1 MRRLFKMN
9 VFLCSIFLV
18 MLGILGTKTPISQ
31 VYAADSKI
39 AIQKCV
45 GGDEMAIVEFAKVA
59 GCNLIDY
66 AVSYQKQ
73 GTSEYTT
80 IDKELIRDYDSY
92 IRADLV
98 GLTPGTYS
106 LKVKAGTAEST
117 ITNVVV
123 TAQDRSGYAHF
134 NATEGVGAYNNDGS
148 LKSNAQVVYVTETNK
163 NTVQA
168 KIGSK
173 TYTGLANILNNQK
186 GTTPLVIRVI
196 GQVAAATWKGLDY
209 NMSSLTPDD
218 VKGQNGQPLN
228 KQNYNQEE
236 IISAGFNELDT
247 TTYSQLNGLTNRIKY
262 DSKKTEFDS
271 YYNMLDVS
279 GAKNVTLEG
288 IGTDAVFF
296 QWGLTWKS
304 CSSIEVRN
312 LTFKNYPEDAC
323 SFEGSS
329 GTYSSVNDFKS
340 TRYWVHHNTF
350 YLGVNTWDVCNEQD
364 KHDGDGCTDF
374 KYCAYVTVGY
384 NHYIKTHK
392 TGLVGG
398 ADSQQSANF
407 TYHHNFYDTCQARL
421 PFARQANLHLYN
433 NYYYA
438 STGNNM
444 QIYAKAYA
452 FIEYC
457 YFENVAKPMI
467 IDDRSIGKAAVKIYE
482 TTFNNCGTVAGTKVT
497 SRTAVVENDNT
508 YGTQFDQNATQFY
521 YDATNQK
528 SKVSLLHTATEAKE
542 YCKVYS
548 GALKESFTGNGGAV
562 IETLTAEEVSNLI
575 ANLPEKSAVTLNDK
589 DAINAAK
596 SAYDS
601 LDSVEQAK
609 VTNVTK
615 LNEALEA
622 LQILLEAEQPEQPEP
637 VAPTPDY
644 IHNFTESGI
653 DSTFFSITGNLAT
666 NKGTVEYNGLTL
678 TQCLKM
684 ESSTIISFTI
694 TEKMKLTLVFG
705 GTTEAGGKRVKIN
718 DKAYTTDTSGIAIV
732 DLEAGTHKII
742 KVDSINLF
750 YMSLASTS
758 LKAVI
763 EDGMV
768 GTAVYQNS
776 NSLRMVTKLTN
787 VADLASIV
795 SATYTIE
802 VYQNENDSEPK
813 YTRSKVIT
821 KAYSVVNGINS
832 TAKENEYYIVYILTN
847 IDGNNGEL
855 DGMTFKITC
864 SLELAD
870 KTITS
875 NEYSFVLTLNE
886 GV

>member
-1 MRRLFKMN
+1 MRRIFKMN

-59 GCNLIDY
+59 GCNLADY

-73 GTSEYTT
+73 GTSEYTA

-106 LKVKAGTAEST
+106 LKVKAGTTEST
-117 ITNVVV
+117 ISNVVV

-148 LKSNAQVVYVTETNK
+148 LKSNAQVVYVTEANK

-173 TYTGLANILNNQK
+173 TYTGLASILQNQQK

-218 VKGQNGQPLN
+218 VKGQNGQPLS
-228 KQNYNQEE
+228 KQNYTQDQ
-236 IISAGFNELDT
+236 IISDGFNELDT
-247 TTYSQLNGLTNRIKY
+247 STYSQLNGLTNKIKY
-262 DSKKTEFDS
+262 DSSKTEFDS

-323 SFEGSS
+323 SFEGGS

-374 KYCAYVTVGY
+374 KYCAYVTVSY

-398 ADSQQSANF
+398 SDSQQSANF

-467 IDDRSIGKAAVKIYE
+467 IDSKNGKAAVKIYE
-482 TTFNNCGTVAGTKVT
+482 TTFSGCGTVAGTKVT
-497 SRTAVVENDNT
+497 SRTAVVDNENI
-508 YGTQFDQNATQFY
+508 YGSQFDQNATQFY
-521 YDATNQK
+521 YDTTNQK
-528 SKVSLLHTATEAKE
+528 SKVSLLHTAAEAKE

-548 GALKESFTGNGGAV
+548 GALKESFTGNGGA
-562 IETLTAEEVSNLI
+562 ITETLTAEDVINLI
-575 ANLPEKSAVTLNDK
+575 ANLPEKSAVTLSDK

-601 LDSVEQAK
+601 LESAEQAK

-622 LQILLEAEQPEQPEP
+622 LQILLEGEQPEQPDP

-644 IHNFTESGI
+644 VHNFTESGKN
-653 DSTFFSITGNLAT
+653 DTFFSITGNLAT

-684 ESSTIISFTI
+684 ESATIISFTT
-694 TEKMKLTLVFG
+694 TEKMKLTLVFVE
-705 GTTEAGGKRVKIN
+705 TTGNVKI
-718 DKAYTTDTSGIAIV
+718 DGTAKDIDASGIV
-732 DLEAGTHKII
+732 TYDLEAGTHEI
-742 KVDSINLF
+742 KKGTTSNLF
-750 YMSLASTS
+750 YISLASTS

-763 EDGMV
+763 ENGMV
-768 GTAVYQNS
+768 GTAFYQKS

-787 VADLASIV
+787 VTDLASIV

-813 YTRSKVIT
+813 YTKTKVIT
-821 KAYSVVNGINS
+821 KAYSVVNGIN
-832 TAKENEYYIVYILTN
+832 TEATENEYYIVYILTN

-864 SLELAD
+864 SLELED

-875 NEYSFVLTLNE
+875 NEYSFILTLNE